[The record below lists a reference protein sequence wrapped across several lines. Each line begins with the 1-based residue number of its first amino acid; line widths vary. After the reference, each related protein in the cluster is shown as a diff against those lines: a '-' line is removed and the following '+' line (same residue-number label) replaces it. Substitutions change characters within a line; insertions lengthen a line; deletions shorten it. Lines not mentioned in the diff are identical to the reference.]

1 MMNCD
6 GKNRI
11 PKNTRFQVIISPI
24 SISRADCINKFLIP
38 NSILWTNCSNEANND
53 NDQNIIVII
62 TFYWVERSQ
71 MMATEK
77 QCMVVKINKIFYLVI
92 I

>member
-1 MMNCD
+1 MTNCD

-24 SISRADCINKFLIP
+24 SISRADGMNRLFIQK
-38 NSILWTNCSNEANND
+38 SILWTNCSNEANNN
-53 NDQNIIVII
+53 NDHNIIVIVP
-62 TFYWVERSQ
+62 FFRVERSQ

-77 QCMVVKINKIFYLVI
+77 HCMVGKIDKKWKIVI
-92 I
+92 K